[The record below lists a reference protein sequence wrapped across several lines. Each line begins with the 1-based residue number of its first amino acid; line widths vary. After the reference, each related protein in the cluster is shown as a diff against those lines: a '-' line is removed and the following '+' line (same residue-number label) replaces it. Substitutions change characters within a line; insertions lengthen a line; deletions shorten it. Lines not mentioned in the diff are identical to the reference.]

1 MESGR
6 SRFTKPE
13 SVVKV
18 TVVFAVELA
27 KESKF
32 NKAVSLSEFSNICI
46 EELSS
51 FEDSVEEYEKL
62 GI

>member
-1 MESGR
+1 
-6 SRFTKPE
+6 
-13 SVVKV
+13 VVKV

-32 NKAVSLSEFSNICI
+32 NKAVLLSEFSDICI
-46 EELSS
+46 EELSR
-51 FEDSVEEYEKL
+51 FEEDPVEEYEKV